1 MANLSTS
8 SRPQSARRLSRPLGP
23 SMTSKQLEAYLMAR
37 EVIRR
42 LKPASSAWVPPDVQ
56 LRKAGP

>member
-1 MANLSTS
+1 
-8 SRPQSARRLSRPLGP
+8 
-23 SMTSKQLEAYLMAR
+23 MTSKQLEAYLMAR